1 MHVLILAALK
11 FESHIMSQSVHVFYI
26 MYMIPSTVKVYMTE
40 CATID
45 TPGPYWYKIE
55 AISNNQ
61 LVGEFENPIPAWRFP
76 TAVWLVR
83 AGVAMCMDNSVS
95 CI

>member
-1 MHVLILAALK
+1 
-11 FESHIMSQSVHVFYI
+11 

-55 AISNNQ
+55 AISNNR
-61 LVGEFENPIPAWRFP
+61 LVGEFENPTTYWP
-76 TAVWLVR
+76 VL